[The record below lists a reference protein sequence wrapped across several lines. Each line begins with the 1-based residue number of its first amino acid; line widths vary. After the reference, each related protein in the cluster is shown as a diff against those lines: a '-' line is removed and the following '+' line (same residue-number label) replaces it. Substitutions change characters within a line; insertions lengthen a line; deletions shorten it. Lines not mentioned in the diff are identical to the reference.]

1 MTAKP
6 PLDLSDFKFTASV
19 DYVTLKGLKKGP
31 LPSLDGKTIW
41 STTTPG
47 KLTVHDATAADVR
60 SLAEAF
66 PTGFIDELEIC
77 VDIRT
82 AQLLTAE
89 LQHEALKAF
98 KAEFV
103 AKRLKPKFIHG
114 TNSGFRGAYDH
125 VLKKTLPY
133 NYRVPTAYQQLLNG
147 HRNDG
152 VQVKCYY
159 KRTDQRTALPVEQH
173 CIRVEVRM
181 NVMGLEHHSLVTVTD
196 LIGFTF
202 RKDLMPYFTHVS
214 GSRLRSTRKTRRTT
228 LLVLLH
234 SKQNELDR
242 PHWDRVGVGAF
253 LPGGK
258 RQKPNLV
265 FKRDIALNNRIGQA
279 LGRLERSFSVKKNVR
294 QTVTI

>member
-1 MTAKP
+1 MTTKHH
-6 PLDLSDFKFTASV
+6 LDLSEFKFSASV

-103 AKRLKPKFIHG
+103 AKGLMPTFIDG

-125 VLKKTLPY
+125 TIGRTVPY
-133 NYRVPTAYQQLLNG
+133 NHRVPTADQQLLMG

-152 VQVKCYY
+152 VQVKSYY
-159 KRTDQRTALPVEQH
+159 KRTDQRKNLPVALQ

-181 NVMGLEHHSLVTVTD
+181 NMIGLDHHSLLTVQD
-196 LIGFTF
+196 LLGFKF
-202 RKDLMPYFTHVS
+202 RTQLMSYFTHVS
-214 GSRLRSTRKTRRTT
+214 GSRLKKARKSRRTN

-242 PHWDRVGVGAF
+242 PHWERVGVGAF

-265 FKRDIALNNRIGQA
+265 FKRDITLNNRIGQA
-279 LGRLERSFSVKKNVR
+279 LGRLERSFSVKKIVR